1 MEWYDIVKIYWK
13 ERRLFVLIVVAFL
26 FVALVWQVSQPVAYR
41 AALLLNVG
49 RDKAPTTNEYA
60 FDDFYRLQA
69 DERFGDTVV
78 RWLQS
83 PRVVSDILKESGLS
97 VSPHSENELKG
108 LIVAKRLSS
117 QVIEL
122 SFSHQ
127 EKSVLEKEADAIV
140 KILNEYAIRLNR
152 DGQKDGWFVIVG
164 SDPVLLDARVA
175 LPKAAGMGGLL
186 GCFIAF
192 WTVTLLWSVKQS
204 AMERKA
210 KENIHITP

>member
-1 MEWYDIVKIYWK
+1 MEWYDIVRIYWG
-13 ERRLFVLIVVAFL
+13 ERRLFVLIVAMFL
-26 FVALVWQVSQPVAYR
+26 CGALIWQVNQPVEYR

-49 RDKAPTTNEYA
+49 REGTQTTNEYT

-83 PRVVSDILKESGLS
+83 PRVVSDILKESGFDAS
-97 VSPHSENELKG
+97 SRSESELKG

-122 SFSHQ
+122 SFSHK
-127 EKSVLEKEADAIV
+127 EKPVLEREADAIV
-140 KILNEYAIRLNR
+140 KVLNEYAERLNQ

-164 SDPVLLDARVA
+164 SDPVLLDARMSWV
-175 LPKAAGMGGLL
+175 KAAGMGVSL
-186 GCFIAF
+186 GCFVAF
-192 WTVTLLWSVKQS
+192 WTVTILWSFRKSEV
-204 AMERKA
+204 ERRARGKNF
-210 KENIHITP
+210 EF

>member
-13 ERRLFVLIVVAFL
+13 ERRLFVLIVAASI
-26 FVALVWQVSQPVAYR
+26 FVALTWQVSQPVKYR

-49 RDKAPTTNEYA
+49 RDKVPTTSEYA

-83 PRVVSDILKESGLS
+83 PRVVSDILKESGLN
-97 VSPHSENELKG
+97 VLPRSESELKG

-122 SFSHQ
+122 SFSHK
-127 EKSVLEKEADAIV
+127 EKAVLEREADAIV
-140 KILNEYAIRLNR
+140 KVLNEYAESLNQG
-152 DGQKDGWFVIVG
+152 GQKDGWFIIVG
-164 SDPVLLDARVA
+164 SDPVLLDARIA
-175 LPKAAGMGGLL
+175 WPKAAGMGGLI

-192 WTVTLLWSVKQS
+192 WTVTILWSVRQS
-204 AMERKA
+204 KMERKLEE
-210 KENIHITP
+210 K